1 MKLNKLLILIVLL
14 LPFQVFAQEE
24 TMTLNDFVSQL
35 NAACPRVLN
44 DGWTV
49 NSFTLDA
56 DTLSVSITVADDAA
70 QYLPM
75 MAANAKQMK
84 TMWIR
89 QIPQYGPYWNKM
101 VERVVAMRKTLVV
114 DLKASEGDNHATFV
128 FSPDELAPKQ

>member
-1 MKLNKLLILIVLL
+1 M
-14 LPFQVFAQEE
+14 
-24 TMTLNDFVSQL
+24 
-35 NAACPRVLN
+35 
-44 DGWTV
+44 
-49 NSFTLDA
+49 
-56 DTLSVSITVADDAA
+56 ADDAA